1 MVQRVVS
8 KSVGKNVLIVKMSSQ
23 EVWEVV
29 GQELFGKVTP
39 LASLVEYQKGA
50 IVSRT
55 LLRTVSGHIVLF
67 AFDAGQELSEHTSPY
82 EVIVWELK
90 VKLISH

>member
-1 MVQRVVS
+1 M
-8 KSVGKNVLIVKMSSQ
+8 
-23 EVWEVV
+23 V

-50 IVSRT
+50 IVSQT
-55 LLRTVSGHIVLF
+55 LLRAVSGHIVLF

-90 VKLISH
+90 VKLISR